1 MSQRW
6 HARANALWT
15 YKFVGLI
22 SDAAAPFGGIKQ
34 SGFGR
39 EGSSLGIEEYM
50 TVKSFT
56 FGGIGLPLMRS

>member
-1 MSQRW
+1 MSKVLC
-6 HARANALWT
+6 ARQNALWT
-15 YKFVGLI
+15 YISIGLI

-39 EGSSLGIEEYM
+39 EGSSLGIDEYL

-56 FGGIGLPLMRS
+56 FGGIGLPLM

>member
-1 MSQRW
+1 MSEVW
-6 HARANALWT
+6 HAPLNFLLI
-15 YKFVGLI
+15 YKSVGLI

-39 EGSSLGIEEYM
+39 EGSLLGIEEYM

-56 FGGIGLPLMRS
+56 FGGMGLPLLR

>member
-1 MSQRW
+1 MNL
-6 HARANALWT
+6 RALLKSLCTQKWI
-15 YKFVGLI
+15 GLI

-56 FGGIGLPLMRS
+56 FGGIDQPLLKS

>member
-1 MSQRW
+1 V
-6 HARANALWT
+6 NVDIPLLITLWT
-15 YKFVGLI
+15 YQSKGLI

-50 TVKSFT
+50 AVKSFT
-56 FGGIGLPLMRS
+56 FGGMGLPLMRS